1 MYSRLHLCSR
11 EDLSKLL
18 RGSYSIFTLILGIN
32 FTIKGGAIRVSN
44 YWRQALCLLTI
55 LNDNEV
61 RA

>member
-18 RGSYSIFTLILGIN
+18 WGSYSIFTLILGIN
-32 FTIKGGAIRVSN
+32 FIIKGGAIRVSN
-44 YWRQALCLLTI
+44 YWRQVLCLLAI
-55 LNDNEV
+55 LNVNEV